1 MTSLLI
7 DDFIILGEEV
17 VIPISTAIMDATN
30 SRGTAIMKKKQKNS
44 LNCRLQPWYI
54 FYWMVSEWK
63 LKIV

>member
-44 LNCRLQPWYI
+44 LNCRLQP
-54 FYWMVSEWK
+54 
-63 LKIV
+63 